1 MTSTTFQYPPDLFGL
16 LVDTIPVLCKSKKD
30 LLLFFRGVGVPARLM
45 EDIEAQLK
53 QDRDSV
59 RKYDSARTIL
69 TRMNEEGDALLA
81 ARRELLK
88 RVTEFEDFSRCYDSD
103 VMKAKGL
110 VAEVQRLVN
119 VKDSFTR
126 MSQERDREVEARRVE
141 QQERAKAV
149 RERREKIET
158 TKRDLFSLFAETNPH
173 RRGKSLEGVL
183 NNLFR
188 VYDVLVAEDFRR
200 KGGDGGVEEQID
212 DVIEIDTQMF
222 LVEMKWWESPLGP
235 TEVSQHL
242 NRVMLRS
249 GVSGI
254 FISSSD
260 YTPAAITMCRDFSQQ
275 RVLVLCTLREVVD
288 VLNREGDLLTLLRAK
303 IRAAKLDRNPFK
315 EVAAATKRNLWLTH
329 FSRPENQMCCL
340 GQELTG
346 RLTLALPLASM
357 T

>member
-1 MTSTTFQYPPDLFGL
+1 MTTSFQYPPDLFGL

-30 LLLFFRGVGVPARLM
+30 VLLFFRGAGIPAGLVA
-45 EDIEAQLK
+45 DIEAQLK
-53 QDRDSV
+53 QDRQSV
-59 RKYDSARTIL
+59 GKYDSARTIL
-69 TRMNEEGDALLA
+69 TRMNEGGDALLT

-110 VAEVQRLVN
+110 VAEVRRIIH

-126 MSQERDREVEARRVE
+126 MSQERDREVEARRLE
-141 QQERAKAV
+141 QQERTKAV
-149 RERREKIET
+149 RERREKVEA
-158 TKRDLFSLFAETNPH
+158 TKKDLFSLFAEINPH
-173 RRGKSLEGVL
+173 RRGKALEGVL

-188 VYDVLVAEDFRR
+188 AYDVLIAEDFTR

-212 DVIEIDTQMF
+212 GVVEIDTQMF
-222 LVEMKWWESPLGP
+222 LVEMKWWDSPLGP

-242 NRVMLRS
+242 NRVLLRS
-249 GVSGI
+249 SVSGI

-260 YTPAAITMCRDFSQQ
+260 YTPAAISMCRDFLQQ

-288 VLNREGDLLTLLRAK
+288 VLNREGDLLTMLRAK

-315 EVAAATKRNLWLTH
+315 EVAA
-329 FSRPENQMCCL
+329 
-340 GQELTG
+340 
-346 RLTLALPLASM
+346 
-357 T
+357 

>member
-1 MTSTTFQYPPDLFGL
+1 MTITSFQYPPDLFGL

-30 LLLFFRGVGVPARLM
+30 LILFFRGSGIPSGLVS
-45 EDIEAQLK
+45 DIELQLK

-59 RKYDSARTIL
+59 RKYDASRTIL
-69 TRMNEEGDALLA
+69 TRMNEGGDALLT

-88 RVTEFEDFSRCYDSD
+88 RVIEFEDFSRCYDSD

-110 VAEVQRLVN
+110 VAEVRRIIN

-126 MSQERDREVEARRVE
+126 MSQERDREIEARRAE
-141 QQERAKAV
+141 QQEKSRVA
-149 RERREKIET
+149 RERREKVEA
-158 TKRDLFSLFAETNPH
+158 TKKELFSLFGDTNPH

-188 VYDVLVAEDFRR
+188 TYDVLVAEDFRR
-200 KGGDGGVEEQID
+200 KGGDGGIEEQID
-212 DVIEIDTQMF
+212 GVIEIDTQMF
-222 LVEMKWWESPLGP
+222 LVEMKWWDSPLGP

-260 YTPAAITMCRDFSQQ
+260 YTPAAITMCRDFLQQ
-275 RVLVLCTLREVVD
+275 RVLVLCSLREIVD
-288 VLNREGDLLTLLRAK
+288 VLNREGDLLTMLRAK

-315 EVAAATKRNLWLTH
+315 EMAA
-329 FSRPENQMCCL
+329 
-340 GQELTG
+340 
-346 RLTLALPLASM
+346 
-357 T
+357 